1 MIALQRSPFKLQ
13 ITPSHEYQEYYTVQA
28 MKRRSKLLSTSLVAA
43 SSQTEPSYSVL
54 AILPCWEPHRV
65 RLPEVAHQV
74 QLLSVHRLRAKSISV
89 CDNQYGAFRPWGW
102 DVERDRDSRVP
113 EDIASLCSARATW
126 SLSSMLSL
134 SGMISLSRLPPP
146 PRPFLRT

>member
-74 QLLSVHRLRAKSISV
+74 QLLSVHGLEPSPSLYATISMAPFDPGDGMWREIATRECQKILRHSVRLGPP
-89 CDNQYGAFRPWGW
+89 GASPQCCHFR
-102 DVERDRDSRVP
+102 E
-113 EDIASLCSARATW
+113 
-126 SLSSMLSL
+126 
-134 SGMISLSRLPPP
+134 
-146 PRPFLRT
+146 